1 MSEVAL
7 YDLLRRIPEVSNDE
21 AKAAVTDV
29 AIASQ
34 VATKSDIKDMAT
46 KSDIKDMATKSDI
59 KDMATKSDIAE
70 LKTDIAKL
78 ETELKYMQWFIAFG
92 FSITIAILKL
102 L

>member
-1 MSEVAL
+1 MSEIAL

-21 AKAAVTDV
+21 AKAAVADV
-29 AIASQ
+29 ASASQ

-46 KSDIKDMATKSDI
+46 KSDIREI
-59 KDMATKSDIAE
+59 K
-70 LKTDIAKL
+70 
-78 ETELKYMQWFIAFG
+78 TELKYMQWFIAFG